1 MHKAAL
7 RNHLGIMISL
17 SPEGAEI
24 GAVTDAHQSPHHLA
38 ANKGCVEAVITL
50 QNAKTDF
57 KVRGRLIRTLL
68 YSSVAAHQMSVVN
81 CLLGRATH
89 RGKAEYL
96 STATHCIFGKGFS
109 TLDIAWYFLDR
120 GADIKARDENWRIS
134 ILITLMGGD
143 DGVREST
150 TSLLF
155 SKGPDNT

>member
-24 GAVTDAHQSPHHLA
+24 GAVNDAHQSPHHLA

-50 QNAKTDF
+50 QDAKTDF

-89 RGKAEYL
+89 RGQAEYL
-96 STATHCIFGKGFS
+96 STATNCIFGKGFRPGILS
-109 TLDIAWYFLDR
+109 DIFLIE
-120 GADIKARDENWRIS
+120 AP
-134 ILITLMGGD
+134 
-143 DGVREST
+143 
-150 TSLLF
+150 TSKLETRNGEYLYLLRYN
-155 SKGPDNT
+155 GRR

>member
-17 SPEGAEI
+17 SPEGPEI
-24 GAVTDAHQSPHHLA
+24 GAVNDAHQSPHHLA

-81 CLLGRATH
+81 CLLAEPHIEAGRNIYPPRHIASL
-89 RGKAEYL
+89 GKDFDLGY
-96 STATHCIFGKGFS
+96 CVVFS
-109 TLDIAWYFLDR
+109 
-120 GADIKARDENWRIS
+120 
-134 ILITLMGGD
+134 
-143 DGVREST
+143 
-150 TSLLF
+150 
-155 SKGPDNT
+155 